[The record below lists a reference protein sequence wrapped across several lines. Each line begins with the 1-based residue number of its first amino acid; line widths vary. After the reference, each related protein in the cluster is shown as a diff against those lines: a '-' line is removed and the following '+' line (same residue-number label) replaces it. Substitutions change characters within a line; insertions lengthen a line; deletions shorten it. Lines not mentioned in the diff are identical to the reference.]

1 MGKNTAKT
9 SIQVESS
16 FSLIQQGALVCEW
29 HCREFVLRES
39 WAFALMHSQSLSM
52 GCLKG
57 TVNSLQVR
65 ADAQG
70 QSSREDAGMSP

>member
-57 TVNSLQVR
+57 L
-65 ADAQG
+65 
-70 QSSREDAGMSP
+70 